1 MASIA
6 ISASLQTVCSSHQ
19 VTKRP
24 QSKPGARSL
33 GTKEATPIV
42 ALNVEANSLNAS
54 AQEES
59 ALRVEKHKAE
69 DAADSKSKDGLGGAE
84 LSVVKFRDERWK
96 NGTWDLN
103 MFSKN
108 GKMDWDGIILAEAK
122 RRKFLELHTEA
133 STNDDPVV
141 FRSSIIPGW
150 AWMMRSYLPEA
161 ELING
166 RAAMV
171 GFFMAYVVDA
181 LTGLGVVGQTGNLI
195 CKAGFFVTVITII
208 LIRRTQDLGNLRKL
222 ADEATFYDK
231 QWQDQNDQT
240 GKKI

>member
-19 VTKRP
+19 VTKQP

-33 GTKEATPIV
+33 GTKEATPVV
-42 ALNVEANSLNAS
+42 ALNRNL
-54 AQEES
+54 
-59 ALRVEKHKAE
+59 LYVEKHKAE

-122 RRKFLELHTEA
+122 RRKFLELHPEA

-141 FRSSIIPGW
+141 FRSSIIPWW

-181 LTGLGVVGQTGNLI
+181 LTGIGVVGQTGNFI
-195 CKAGFFVTVITII
+195 CKAGFFVTVTAII

-231 QWQDQNDQT
+231 QWQASWQDQNDQT